1 VEEQDARNSVR
12 WAIEAGYHLIDTAA
26 IYKNE
31 KGVGE
36 GIRQSG
42 IQREKLFVTTKLW
55 NADQGYDSAH
65 QAFNDS
71 LERLGLETVDLYLIH
86 WPVEGKFYDSWRAME
101 EIYESGRAKAIGVS
115 NFHKHHIEELLTTA
129 KIKPMVNQIELHPTL
144 TQVDLRNYLAKED
157 IAVEAWSPLG
167 QGKILQ
173 YPTLIELGK
182 KHQKSAAQVI
192 IRWHLQSDI
201 IVIPKSVHEERIQ
214 ENFDV
219 FDFTLSEDEM
229 ALIDG
234 LNINERLGADPDNF
248 DF

>member
-1 VEEQDARNSVR
+1 MDKTKRLSNGIEMPRLGLGVWRVEEQDARNSVR

-86 WPVEGKFYDSWRAME
+86 
-101 EIYESGRAKAIGVS
+101 
-115 NFHKHHIEELLTTA
+115 
-129 KIKPMVNQIELHPTL
+129 
-144 TQVDLRNYLAKED
+144 
-157 IAVEAWSPLG
+157 
-167 QGKILQ
+167 
-173 YPTLIELGK
+173 
-182 KHQKSAAQVI
+182 
-192 IRWHLQSDI
+192 
-201 IVIPKSVHEERIQ
+201 
-214 ENFDV
+214 
-219 FDFTLSEDEM
+219 
-229 ALIDG
+229 
-234 LNINERLGADPDNF
+234 
-248 DF
+248 

>member
-1 VEEQDARNSVR
+1 
-12 WAIEAGYHLIDTAA
+12 
-26 IYKNE
+26 
-31 KGVGE
+31 
-36 GIRQSG
+36 
-42 IQREKLFVTTKLW
+42 
-55 NADQGYDSAH
+55 
-65 QAFNDS
+65 
-71 LERLGLETVDLYLIH
+71 
-86 WPVEGKFYDSWRAME
+86 
-101 EIYESGRAKAIGVS
+101 
-115 NFHKHHIEELLTTA
+115 
-129 KIKPMVNQIELHPTL
+129 
-144 TQVDLRNYLAKED
+144 
-157 IAVEAWSPLG
+157 
-167 QGKILQ
+167 LQ